1 MVIGTGE
8 AETSKTEQNPGIWCK
23 NTYEEAVD
31 LLGRKGKT
39 ETKKGFFGNKT
50 IKSLRYPID
59 GRLEDAIVTITT
71 NNEDVNKSNVVG
83 IEIAGRGKLEIK
95 KKTSGENVSYEGT
108 VIRPEMGHNG
118 PGTLEP
124 AVFSKALGQVKA
136 QLLTPAAA

>member
-8 AETSKTEQNPGIWCK
+8 AEMSKIEQNPEVWCK
-23 NTYEEAVD
+23 NTYEEAID
-31 LLGRKGKT
+31 LLGRKGEA
-39 ETKKGFFGNKT
+39 ETKRGFFGNKV
-50 IKSLRYPID
+50 IKSLRYPTD
-59 GRLEDAIVTITT
+59 GKPEDAIVTITT
-71 NNEDVNKSNVVG
+71 NNEDVNKSNVVN

-95 KKTSGENVSYEGT
+95 KKMSGENINYEGT

-118 PGTLEP
+118 PDILEP